1 MSQNYLKIEN
11 LTKKFDDYT
20 VLDSISSSIEKGSIY
35 GLIGT
40 NGAGKS
46 TLLNCISGIYFNDNG
61 FIFTNGEKIEDNV
74 NIKDDISYISD
85 EPYFFNSFSMKDMA
99 KYLNK
104 VYPSFSM
111 DKFYEISN
119 LFPLDITKKINT
131 FSKGMKRQAAI
142 VFALSKNPKLLLC
155 DESFDGLDPV
165 IRQLVKRIII
175 KEVTER
181 SMTVIVSSHNL
192 AELENFCD
200 VIGIIHQNKII
211 IEKKIDDIKEN
222 IHKIQLAFK
231 PMIDVSEIKDVD
243 IVKYTTRSSVME
255 IVARGKLDDIIPKI
269 EKLNPILIDPI
280 DISLEDIFIYEMEV
294 TGYDASKVLI

>member
-1 MSQNYLKIEN
+1 MTYLKIEN
-11 LTKKFDDYT
+11 LTKKFDDYV
-20 VLDSISSSIEKGSIY
+20 VLDNVSSSIEKGSIY

-46 TLLNCISGIYFNDNG
+46 TLLNLISGIYFSDLG
-61 FIFTNGEKIEDNV
+61 FVEIDGEKIEDNV

-85 EPYFFNSFSMKDMA
+85 EPHFFNSFSMKDMA
-99 KYLNK
+99 KYLNN

-119 LFPLDITKKINT
+119 LFPLDITKKLNT

-175 KEVTER
+175 KEVSER
-181 SMTVIVSSHNL
+181 QMTVIVSSHNL

-231 PMIDVSEIKDVD
+231 PMIDAKEIKDVD

-255 IVARGKLDDIIPKI
+255 IVARGKLDEIIPKI
-269 EKLNPILIDPI
+269 EKLNPVLIDPI

>member
-1 MSQNYLKIEN
+1 MSANFVTIEN

-20 VLDSISSSIEKGSIY
+20 VLDNISSGIEKGCIY

-46 TLLNCISGIYFNDNG
+46 TLLNLISGIYFTDG
-61 FIFTNGEKIEDNV
+61 GDVFTDGEKISDNV
-74 NIKDDISYISD
+74 NIKDKISYISD
-85 EPYFFNSFSMKDMA
+85 EPYFFNSFTMNDMA

-111 DKFYEISN
+111 DKFYEISS
-119 LFPLDITKKINT
+119 LFPLDIDKKLNT

-142 VFALSKNPKLLLC
+142 VLALSRNPELLLC

-175 KEVTER
+175 KEVAQR
-181 SMTVIVSSHNL
+181 NMTAIVSSHNL
-192 AELENFCD
+192 SELENFCD

-211 IEKKIDDIKEN
+211 IEKKIDEIKEN

-231 PMIDVSEIKDVD
+231 PMIDVSKIKGVD
-243 IVKYTTRSSVME
+243 IVKATVRSSIME
-255 IVARGKLDDIIPKI
+255 IVARGKLDDIIKKV
-269 EKLNPILIDPI
+269 EELNPILIDPI

>member
-1 MSQNYLKIEN
+1 MSNQINIQN
-11 LTKKFDDYT
+11 LTKVFDDYT
-20 VLDSISSSIEKGSIY
+20 VLDGISSNIEKGCIY

-46 TLLNCISGIYFNDNG
+46 TLLNLISGIYFTDGGNVYID
-61 FIFTNGEKIEDNV
+61 GEQIENNV
-74 NIKDDISYISD
+74 AIKDKIAYISD
-85 EPYFFNSFSMKDMA
+85 EPYFFNSFTMLDMA

-104 VYPSFSM
+104 VYPLFTM
-111 DKFYEISN
+111 EKFNEVAS
-119 LFPLDITKKINT
+119 LFPLDINKKINT

-142 VFALSKNPKLLLC
+142 IFALAKNADILLC

-181 SMTVIVSSHNL
+181 KLTVIVSSHNL
-192 AELENFCD
+192 SELENFCD
-200 VIGIIHQNKII
+200 VIGVIHNNKII

-231 PMIDVSEIKDVD
+231 PMIDVSAIKGVD
-243 IVKYTTRSSVME
+243 IVKVTTRSSIME
-255 IVARGKLDDIIPKI
+255 IVARGKLDEIIKKV
-269 EKLNPILIDPI
+269 EANNPILIDPI
-280 DISLEDIFIYEMEV
+280 DISLEDIFIYEMEAV
-294 TGYDASKVLI
+294 GYDASKVLI